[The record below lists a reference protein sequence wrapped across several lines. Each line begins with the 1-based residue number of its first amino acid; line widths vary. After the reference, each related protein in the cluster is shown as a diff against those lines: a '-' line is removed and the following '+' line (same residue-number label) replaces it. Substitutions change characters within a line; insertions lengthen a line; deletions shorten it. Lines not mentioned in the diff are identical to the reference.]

1 MTKRLYYIDIA
12 KGLCILLVVMGHILQ
27 FNSIGHASQTV
38 FNFIYSFHMPV
49 FMLLSGFV
57 ASLSRDNIDI
67 TVMTFVRKKFVS
79 LVIPFLTWGLFIMPI
94 VVYRKDFFSLPTIA
108 KDLILQPDT
117 GAWFIISLFCIQIY
131 YLLFCCLANFSKKWM
146 TPLSAE
152 CFSIIVVLS
161 VLFISQKI
169 MSSSCPSLPGGV
181 KFYMPEKYILFFFLG
196 YVFNRYLIKIVFDKW
211 TLCISSF
218 VFVVIVRYY
227 TFGNDP
233 YYLQVSCGILASIIV
248 LNIAKA
254 IEQNIVLDSYKR
266 NMIIYGKNSL
276 IIYLTHFPI
285 VMLLQKGVCVN
296 TDFIAGIPLFIIA
309 AIVSVPICKICT
321 LWGEIV
327 SENSIFSLL
336 LYGTIKKRISNKHFL

>member
-1 MTKRLYYIDIA
+1 MTKRLEYIDIA

-57 ASLSRDNIDI
+57 ASLSRDNIDR

-131 YLLFCCLANFSKKWM
+131 YLLFCCLAKFSKKWM

-169 MSSSCPSLPGGV
+169 MSSSCPSLRGG
-181 KFYMPEKYILFFFLG
+181 KIL
-196 YVFNRYLIKIVFDKW
+196 Y
-211 TLCISSF
+211 
-218 VFVVIVRYY
+218 
-227 TFGNDP
+227 
-233 YYLQVSCGILASIIV
+233 A
-248 LNIAKA
+248 
-254 IEQNIVLDSYKR
+254 
-266 NMIIYGKNSL
+266 
-276 IIYLTHFPI
+276 
-285 VMLLQKGVCVN
+285 
-296 TDFIAGIPLFIIA
+296 
-309 AIVSVPICKICT
+309 
-321 LWGEIV
+321 
-327 SENSIFSLL
+327 
-336 LYGTIKKRISNKHFL
+336 